1 MSVLVPSVGGGGVV
15 EGDGVALGAG
25 HGLLVV
31 AAAPR
36 GCFSVLQRLAV
47 HCCLLLTS
55 LVDKK
60 DDEEIFMS

>member
-31 AAAPR
+31 AAAAR

-47 HCCLLLTS
+47 HRCLLLTS
-55 LVDKK
+55 LIKEK
-60 DDEEIFMS
+60 EDEE

>member
-1 MSVLVPSVGGGGVV
+1 MCVLVSSVGGGGVV

-31 AAAPR
+31 AAATR
-36 GCFSVLQRLAV
+36 RCFSVLQRVAV

-55 LVDKK
+55 LIDKE
-60 DDEEIFMS
+60 DDEE

>member
-1 MSVLVPSVGGGGVV
+1 MSVLVPSVGGGRVV

-31 AAAPR
+31 AAAAR

-55 LVDKK
+55 LIDKK
-60 DDEEIFMS
+60 DDEE